1 MRSAAVVSALVG
13 ATAAQGITQPIS
25 PQGAPPAGCK
35 PSWDGKFHLTVVQA
49 SKKRDLSARAE
60 CGGSDTLVST
70 LSGGVLKDAQGRTG
84 YIASNY
90 QFQYD
95 GPPQAGAIY
104 TAGFSVCAD
113 GSIALGPSTT
123 FYQCRSGDFS
133 NLYDRNWAPQCSPIN
148 LIAVPCGGNAGQVP
162 DGQVTVGTKT
172 VQTTVITQIQDGQ
185 PQVITTVVPVP
196 IKQIPDG
203 QVQGPTSAPVKQ
215 IPDGQVQGPSS
226 IPVKQIPDGQVQ
238 APTTVPAP
246 PATTVKQIPDG
257 QVQAPTSAPV
267 KQIPDGQVQ
276 VPPTT
281 VKQISDGQ
289 IQVPTTSVKP
299 PPAANTTRVTVP
311 ANVAGQTSVSPVI
324 AFVLAAAGALFML

>member
-1 MRSAAVVSALVG
+1 MRSTAVVSALVG
-13 ATAAQGITQPIS
+13 VSAAQGVTQPIK
-25 PQGAPPAGCK
+25 PQGAAPAGCK
-35 PSWDGKFHLTVVQA
+35 DSWDGTFHLTVVQA
-49 SKKRDLSARAE
+49 SKKRDLSARAA

-70 LSGGVLKDAQGRTG
+70 LSGGILKDAQGRTG

-113 GSIALGPSTT
+113 GSIALGPSKT

-172 VQTTVITQIQDGQ
+172 VQTTVITQIADGQ

-238 APTTVPAP
+238 APTSQPPPPPP
-246 PATTVKQIPDG
+246 PATTVKQITDG
-257 QVQAPTSAPV
+257 QVQVPTTAPKPPTTTI
-267 KQIPDGQVQ
+267 KQISDGQVQ

-281 VKQISDGQ
+281 AQ
-289 IQVPTTSVKP
+289 PP
-299 PPAANTTRVTVP
+299 PPANTSRVTVP
-311 ANVAGQTSVSPVI
+311 PNAAGRTAVTPVI
-324 AFVLAAAGALFML
+324 AFVLAAAGALAML